1 MRSHRDIKRQ
11 ARADLHNRAK
21 VRTLYIAPEGGDPIP
36 VTVRIFN
43 KFQTLGD
50 IKGTISQY
58 AEFDDNVPRIIFMRA
73 DLPSPKRLGVFS
85 VEAGEAYRLDSA
97 MAEDDLTVTWHVV
110 KLAAADT
117 AGLPLPEAE

>member
-21 VRTLYIAPEGGDPIP
+21 VRTLYIESEGAEPIP

-50 IKGTISQY
+50 IKGSIAQY

-73 DLPSPKRLGVFS
+73 DLPSPKRLGIFS
-85 VEAGEAYRLDSA
+85 IEAGEAYRLDSA
-97 MAEDDLTVTWHVV
+97 MAEDDITITWHVV
-110 KLAAADT
+110 KLDAAD
-117 AGLPLPEAE
+117 AVSLPIPEAT

>member
-1 MRSHRDIKRQ
+1 M
-11 ARADLHNRAK
+11 
-21 VRTLYIAPEGGDPIP
+21 
-36 VTVRIFN
+36 TVRIFN

-117 AGLPLPEAE
+117 AGLPL